1 MDSKIANLMLDLL
14 TEARRGDL
22 PYTEKKSKGAID
34 KVIVTLEGKQSEKF
48 TKLAKRFKELRALTD
63 ELGEQ
68 SDALNKEVKEE
79 ALELFDATDEIY
91 TRIVETCGL
100 TISIGKR
107 TPDYYADKTTVNYE
121 QIIKDITALVPELSD
136 KVKQIIEA
144 NTKVEKELKVAKAPQ
159 LRVELK
165 EGNLEGEALEE
176 ALNTWKQVVDFV
188 KKTFGAVLRG
198 IKSWGRDYDKRLA
211 ALKQLAEA

>member
-48 TKLAKRFKELRALTD
+48 TKLAKRFKELRVLTD
-63 ELGEQ
+63 ELGEK

-100 TISIGKR
+100 TITVGKR

-121 QIIKDITALVPELSD
+121 QIIKDITALVPGLKD
-136 KVKQIIEA
+136 KIDEIIAA
-144 NTKVEKELKVAKAPQ
+144 NTQVEEKLKVAKAPQ
-159 LRVELK
+159 LRVDLK
-165 EGNLEGEALEE
+165 EDFSIDAILKFARSIGRKLLSSIK
-176 ALNTWKQVVDFV
+176 TWGRSYDKQVAD
-188 KKTFGAVLRG
+188 LR
-198 IKSWGRDYDKRLA
+198 KRIE
-211 ALKQLAEA
+211 QLS